1 MDAVRGRDEGAVVIR
16 LIALDVDGTLLDS
29 RWQVPEANRRALLA
43 ATERGI
49 EVVLVTGRRF
59 EFARPVVDQLSG
71 PFWLIVNNGALVK
84 TRDGETIIRHLLPA
98 GIARQALEAT
108 ARFRDSAAVVFDRA
122 GPRQVIYERLES
134 SDPHRVVYFESNRA
148 SIGAVDPLEASLTE
162 DPLQLMFTG
171 TVAVMRDLL
180 SVLRGLPY
188 ADQFEV
194 SVTEYEA
201 RDFSLVDVTRQGCS
215 KGATLA
221 EWAARRGVS
230 REEIMAVGDNL
241 NDRDMLEFAGVA
253 VVMGNAVAELR
264 SAGWPITLT
273 NDECGV
279 AEAIHRYA
287 LRQPLP
293 KVSLPGSK
301 PGGRPPAKKKKEGC

>member
-1 MDAVRGRDEGAVVIR
+1 MIR

-29 RWQVPEANRRALLA
+29 RWQVPEANRRAVLA
-43 ATERGI
+43 ATAQGI

-59 EFARPVVDQLSG
+59 EFARPVIDQLPG
-71 PFWLIVNNGALVK
+71 PLSFIVSNGALVK

-98 GIARQALEAT
+98 GIARQVLEAT
-108 ARFRDSAAVVFDRA
+108 TRFRESAAVIFDRA

-134 SDPHRVVYFESNRA
+134 SDPHRAAYFEHNRA
-148 SIGAVDPLEASLTE
+148 FIDAVDPLEASLTE
-162 DPLQLMFTG
+162 DPVQLMFTG

-180 SVLRGLPY
+180 SLLRGLPC
-188 ADQFEV
+188 AGQFEA

-215 KGATLA
+215 KGTTLA
-221 EWAARRGVS
+221 EWAACRGVP
-230 REEIMAVGDNL
+230 REEVMAVGDNL
-241 NDRDMLEFAGVA
+241 NDRGMLEFAGLA

-287 LRQPLP
+287 LGQPL
-293 KVSLPGSK
+293 SPG
-301 PGGRPPAKKKKEGC
+301 REL